1 MGTSK
6 IVGHAGGAA
15 YEPENTIRAIRNA
28 IRMKADMIEV
38 DVHATKDGQLVVI
51 HDNEVDRTTNGKGIV
66 KEMSLQEIRK
76 LDAGK
81 GEKIPTLQ
89 EVLAVTRNV
98 IRAMIEVKAIN
109 IEKLLVDLIRRE
121 QMLDQVVITSFMSYV
136 VKKVKEL
143 APRIPTGQIF
153 AWKIPHVARKA
164 LELRVKMMVPAYEL
178 VTREMVDE
186 LHRSSVLV
194 YPWTVDDRHVAEK
207 LIEFGVDGII
217 TNKPDLMSR
226 RD

>member
-1 MGTSK
+1 MKTFK

-28 IRMKADMIEV
+28 IRMKVDMVEV
-38 DVHATKDGQLVVI
+38 DVHATKDGHLVVI
-51 HDNEVDRTTNGKGIV
+51 HDNDVDRTTNGKGIV

-89 EVLAVTRNV
+89 EVLDTTRNV
-98 IRAMIEVKAIN
+98 IGAMIEVKAIN

-121 QMLDQVVITSFMSYV
+121 RMLDQVVVTSFMSDV
-136 VKKVKEL
+136 LKKVKEL
-143 APRIPTGQIF
+143 EPKIPTGQIF
-153 AWKIPHVARKA
+153 AWKILNVAKKA
-164 LELRVKMMVPAYEL
+164 LELRVEMMVPAYEL
-178 VTREMVDE
+178 VTREMIDQ
-186 LHRSSVLV
+186 LHKSSILV
-194 YPWTVDDRHVAEK
+194 YPWTVDDRSAAEK
-207 LIEFGVDGII
+207 LVEFGVDGII

-226 RD
+226 RE

>member
-1 MGTSK
+1 MRAFK

-15 YEPENTIRAIRNA
+15 YEPENTIRAIRRS
-28 IRMKADMIEV
+28 IEMKVDMVEV

-51 HDNEVDRTTNGKGIV
+51 HDNEVDRTTNGKGSV

-89 EVLAVTRNV
+89 EVLATSRNIV
-98 IRAMIEVKAIN
+98 GAMIEVKAPN

-121 QMLDQVVITSFMSYV
+121 RMSDQVIVTSFMSDV
-136 VKKVKEL
+136 IKKVKE
-143 APRIPTGQIF
+143 IESKISTGQIF
-153 AWKIPHVARKA
+153 AWKISNVAKKA
-164 LELRVKMMVPAYEL
+164 LELRVGMMVPAYEL
-178 VTREMVDE
+178 VTREMVNE
-186 LHRSSVLV
+186 LHRSSILV
-194 YPWTVDDRHVAEK
+194 YTWTVDDRRVAEK
-207 LIEFGVDGII
+207 LIELGVDGII